1 MARFLPAQIR
11 SWTQGELIMTAS
23 NREDSEHFYRGI
35 STDTRSIRKGELF
48 VALKGENF
56 DGHDFVFKAMDKGAA
71 ALLIEEDSAVAKDLS
86 ARHAAGE
93 DLPDLILV
101 KDCLEAYG
109 NLACGYRKTLLAS
122 VIAITGSVGK
132 TTTRRMV
139 SEVIADQV
147 CTHETLSNQ
156 NNAVGVPLTLLNADD
171 DDDVIVAELGMD
183 RVGEIKTLSDIS
195 KPDIAILTSIAYSH
209 AKYLGSL
216 ENILR
221 EKTQIT
227 HGMKSNGLVIIN
239 GQDKLLREWA
249 KTEKEKI
256 SIWSVSAEKPQPDE
270 RDNSA
275 HFWAED
281 VQLSGDKT
289 SFIAKTDMDESIA
302 LRVTVPAPGRYLV
315 RTALFAL
322 ASAYALG
329 LDMEKAAKSCA
340 HFKNTGQR
348 QKIVA
353 YRDFTVID
361 DSYNA
366 SRESIVTAL
375 ETMQLI
381 AKPLQRKIACLGG
394 IRELGEYTEK
404 VHRSLAEA
412 IRDYGVDAL
421 YLVGEEMKYLQA
433 ALAESASIGKVKLY
447 KSSADLSHELLEE
460 LQSGDLVLL
469 KGSRYYE
476 MEKIHEALV
485 KNAASSQDRGR

>member
-1 MARFLPAQIR
+1 MARFLPAQIH
-11 SWTQGELIMTAS
+11 SWTKGELIMTAAK
-23 NREDSEHFYRGI
+23 REDSEHFYRGI

-56 DGHDFVFKAMDKGAA
+56 DGHDFVSKALDKGAA
-71 ALLIEEDSAVAKDLS
+71 ALVLEQNSAAALDLCK
-86 ARHAAGE
+86 RHAEGE

-101 KDCLEAYG
+101 EDSLQAYG
-109 NLACGYRKTLLAS
+109 DIASGYRKTLLAS

-209 AKYLGSL
+209 AQYLGSL

-239 GQDKLLREWA
+239 GQDKMLRAWA
-249 KTEKEKI
+249 NEEKENI
-256 SIWSVSAEKPQPDE
+256 SIWSVSTKKPEPNE
-270 RDNSA
+270 LDNAA

-281 VQLSGDKT
+281 IQLSGENT
-289 SFIAKTDMDESIA
+289 SFTAKTDMDDSIA
-302 LRVTVPAPGRYLV
+302 LQVSIPAPGTYLV

-340 HFKNTGQR
+340 HFRNTGQR
-348 QKIVA
+348 QKIVS
-353 YRDFTVID
+353 YSDFTVID

-366 SRESIVTAL
+366 SRESIITAL
-375 ETMQLI
+375 ETMELM
-381 AKPLQRKIACLGG
+381 AKPQQRKIACLGG
-394 IRELGEYTEK
+394 VRELGEYTEI
-404 VHRSLAEA
+404 VHKSLAEA
-412 IRDYGVDAL
+412 ISEFAVDAL
-421 YLVGEEMKYLQA
+421 YLVGEEMRFLKE
-433 ALAESASIGKVKLY
+433 ALAGHTDFSDLKLY
-447 KSSADLSHELLEE
+447 EKSEDLAIDLLEQI
-460 LQSGDLVLL
+460 QSNDLILL
-469 KGSRYYE
+469 KGSRFYE
-476 MEKIHEALV
+476 MEKIHESL
-485 KNAASSQDRGR
+485 AAKAGSAKGKDR